1 MHISQ
6 SAKEKRERMEWKEK
20 LYGTYPVVQMA
31 SIAVPSPVGSAYAMK
46 LLGVKNPASF
56 LKEQAEINWQ
66 KLPYLKDV
74 LPEEMFADSERNRMV
89 ILVSDNL
96 RITEKV
102 AAVATYRL
110 VAQAQQDEMQE
121 FGFDY
126 DDYDEYE
133 YDVDDEER
141 QPGKS
146 ENQRMNMAYACTYVN
161 FQKEQAEEDRSMN
174 LLGRLSSMMSNSIF
188 FTGIA
193 ENGKLDE
200 QIDVIQASESVH
212 KFVHVRKNQCKEA
225 WVLGLRQKY
234 DAIVLEIPDV
244 PETYYCSV
252 IQEMLPALACTLADD
267 LTPEKLV
274 QRVKQRAVLDEE
286 TLVWILSQAV
296 SHAQKKAGGITDLP
310 ALTRDDFV
318 ELAPWGED
326 ALTRLHKMT
335 GLLDI
340 KQTLTEYSALAE
352 EISQNKD
359 LRDMHLHLI
368 FCGNPGTGKTTL
380 AKWTAD
386 ILAESGVGNAA
397 FVVCTREDLIGKYVG
412 HTAPK
417 VAKKFEEARGGVL
430 FVDEAGFFLNR
441 GAGGFVDEAVKE
453 FVRFMELYLD
463 VTVIFAMYESEVADF
478 LGKDEGLASRIAQ
491 VVHFADYTTE
501 ELWAI
506 AKQMLGTQGYKL
518 SNTCRECFDG
528 YMEARRKRE
537 DFGNAREARKLVE
550 TCIRMI
556 GLRHAG
562 AKSQKEREDMTIREA
577 DMQAAMRRLAVER
590 TGRKAQT
597 MGFAFPKTVCK
608 V

>member
-1 MHISQ
+1 
-6 SAKEKRERMEWKEK
+6 MEWKEK

-46 LLGVKNPASF
+46 LLGVKNPTSF
-56 LKEQAEINWQ
+56 LKAQAEINWQ

-74 LPEEMFADSERNRMV
+74 LPEEMFADKERNRMV

-96 RITEKV
+96 RIAEKV
-102 AAVATYRL
+102 AAVATYRF

-133 YDVDDEER
+133 YDADGEER

-193 ENGKLDE
+193 GNGKLDE
-200 QIDVIQASESVH
+200 QIDVIQASESMH

-244 PETYYCSV
+244 PDAYYCSV
-252 IQEMLPALACTLADD
+252 IQEMLPALACTLAED

-326 ALTRLHKMT
+326 ALTRLQKMT
-335 GLLDI
+335 GLADI
-340 KQTLTEYSALAE
+340 KQTLTEYSALTE
-352 EISQNKD
+352 EFLRNRD
-359 LRDMHLHLI
+359 LKGMHLHLI
-368 FCGNPGTGKTTL
+368 FAGNPGTGKTTL
-380 AKWTAD
+380 AKIAAD
-386 ILAESGVGNAA
+386 ILAEAGVGNAA

-441 GAGGFVDEAVKE
+441 GAGGFVDEAIKE
-453 FVRFMELYLD
+453 FVRFMENYPD

-478 LGKDEGLASRIAQ
+478 LGMDEGLASRIAQ

-506 AKQMLGTQGYKL
+506 AKQMLETQGYKL
-518 SNTCRECFDG
+518 SNTCRVCFCG
-528 YMEARRKRE
+528 YMEARRNRE

-556 GLRHAG
+556 GLRHAR

-577 DMQAAMRRLAVER
+577 DMQAAMRRLVVEK
-590 TGRKAQT
+590 TSRKTQT
-597 MGFAFPKTVCK
+597 MGFAFPKTACK